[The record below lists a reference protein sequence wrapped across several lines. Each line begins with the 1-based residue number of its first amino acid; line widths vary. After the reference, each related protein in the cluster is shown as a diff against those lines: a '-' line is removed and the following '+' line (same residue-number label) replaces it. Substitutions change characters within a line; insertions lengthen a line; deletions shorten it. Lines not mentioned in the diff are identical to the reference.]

1 MTKTNVLATAETV
14 KALEGMEFAP
24 IAILEALGYNY
35 TGEDT
40 QVAENEEWKE
50 HRYAGVNP
58 DNPKDIAV
66 VTVGWR
72 DDRDDWDK
80 QYIYL
85 EDKEGWDW
93 RYEIRIKND
102 IVTSCDKILTPAE
115 ALEILKESVVGKRL
129 EGYYCEEEIDDDDDV
144 EVIDWDDVCTD
155 YDLQLHGT
163 SWIEDGDE
171 TRRQIGFD
179 EVKVAV
185 LYIATEDSSEVTL
198 YIDDDGIIY
207 NVD

>member
-1 MTKTNVLATAETV
+1 MTTTNVLATKEAV
-14 KALEGMEFAP
+14 KALEGMDFQP
-24 IAILEALGYNY
+24 VKILETLGYIY
-35 TGEDT
+35 TKED
-40 QVAENEEWKE
+40 ACESRNEEWSE
-50 HRYAGVNP
+50 RCYIGVNP
-58 DNPKDIAV
+58 DSPEDVAV

-85 EDKEGWDW
+85 EDKEGWNW
-93 RYEIRIKND
+93 RFEIYVKDSIITWCKE
-102 IVTSCDKILTPAE
+102 ILTPAE
-115 ALEILKESVVGKRL
+115 ALEVLKKSVVGKRL
-129 EGYYCEEEIDDDDDV
+129 EGCYCEEEIDDDDDV
-144 EVIDWDDVCTD
+144 EVIDWDDVCAD

-171 TRRQIGFD
+171 TYRQIGFD
-179 EVKVAV
+179 KIKVAV

-207 NVD
+207 DVD

>member
-1 MTKTNVLATAETV
+1 MTKTNVLATVETV
-14 KALEGMEFAP
+14 KALEGMDFTP
-24 IAILEALGYNY
+24 VKVLEALGYTY
-35 TGEDT
+35 TGETT
-40 QVAENEEWKE
+40 QMAENEEWSE
-50 HRYAGVNP
+50 HRYTGVNP
-58 DNPKDIAV
+58 ENPEDIAV
-66 VTVGWR
+66 VTVGER

-102 IVTSCDKILTPAE
+102 VVTSCDNILTPAE

-129 EGYYCEEEIDDDDDV
+129 EGYYCEEEIDDDDV

-155 YDLQLHGT
+155 YNLQLHGT

>member
-1 MTKTNVLATAETV
+1 MTKTNVLATMDTV
-14 KALEGMEFAP
+14 KTLEGMDFDP
-24 IAILEALGYNY
+24 VKILEALGYIY
-35 TGEDT
+35 TEETECIGKY
-40 QVAENEEWKE
+40 EEWKD

-58 DNPKDIAV
+58 ENPEDIAV
-66 VTVGWR
+66 VTVGER

-102 IVTSCDKILTPAE
+102 VVTSCDNILTPAE

-155 YDLQLHGT
+155 YNLQLHGT